1 MKTLFAT
8 LAMVV
13 FLGAQSFAGTEDTTR
28 VAKKELKNSKEI
40 LTPDQEILFET
51 GRLNE
56 TLVQPIYSSVE
67 QLIFTE
73 MVRKLKDNN

>member
-28 VAKKELKNSKEI
+28 VATKELKNSKEI
-40 LTPDQEILFET
+40 LTPAQEILFKT

-56 TLVQPIYSSVE
+56 TIVQPIYSSVE
-67 QLIFTE
+67 QLLFTE
-73 MVRKLKDNN
+73 MIRKSKENN

>member
-28 VAKKELKNSKEI
+28 VAKKEVKNSKEI
-40 LTPDQEILFET
+40 LTPAQEILFET

-56 TLVQPIYSSVE
+56 TIVQPIYTTVE
-67 QLIFTE
+67 QLVFTE
-73 MVRKLKDNN
+73 MVRKTRN

>member
-28 VAKKELKNSKEI
+28 VETKEFKSTKEI
-40 LTPDQEILFET
+40 LTPNQEILFKS
-51 GRLNE
+51 GRLDE
-56 TLVQPIYSSVE
+56 TLVQPIYTSVE

-73 MVRKLKDNN
+73 MVRRTKKNN